1 MGLQKIEKE
10 RKRDR
15 GSVTGVYQRE
25 VINNFRGEPS
35 KLLEFL
41 KKKMCAWESDW
52 VSNTQFA
59 IYLLS
64 ELRQV
69 A

>member
-1 MGLQKIEKE
+1 MWLVNKRLQSNMGLQKIEKE

-41 KKKMCAWESDW
+41 KK
-52 VSNTQFA
+52 
-59 IYLLS
+59 YL
-64 ELRQV
+64 
-69 A
+69 AT